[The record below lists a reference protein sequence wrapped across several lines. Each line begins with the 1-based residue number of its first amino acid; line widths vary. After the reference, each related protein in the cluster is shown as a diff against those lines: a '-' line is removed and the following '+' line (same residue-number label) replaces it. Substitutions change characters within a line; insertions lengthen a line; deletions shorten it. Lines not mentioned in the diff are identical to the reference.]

1 MKKILQAVL
10 VDDEEYCRQDLS
22 ELLSKMSEVRIVGE
36 ASSAKEARQVIN
48 AKRPDVVFLDM
59 NLTDGDGF
67 RVLTEVERIPA
78 VVAVTAFSQH
88 AAKGFS
94 MDLAD
99 YILKPV
105 EEKRLALAVRRA
117 RDHILLRSLREN
129 PGIQIDIN
137 GLSTPLTIS
146 DIFWAK
152 ASENYVE
159 VCSTA
164 GKGLVRST
172 FHNFKNS
179 LPAGFTLE
187 ISRGLI
193 VARHQIKQWRRGA
206 KGHLEIILKCNG
218 VLKVAKR
225 MQREVLQQLELL
237 GY

>member
-1 MKKILQAVL
+1 MKKALQAVL

-22 ELLSKMSEVRIVGE
+22 ELLRKMSEVRIVGE
-36 ASSAKEARQVIN
+36 ASNAKEARRIIH
-48 AKRPDVVFLDM
+48 AKRPDVVFLDIQ
-59 NLTDGDGF
+59 LTDGDGF
-67 RVLTEVERIPA
+67 RVLTEAERIPA
-78 VVAVTAFSQH
+78 VVAVTAFPQH
-88 AAKGFS
+88 AVKGFS

-105 EEKRLALAVRRA
+105 EEKRLALAIHRA

-164 GKGLVRST
+164 GKGLIRST
-172 FHNFKNS
+172 FQNFKKS

-193 VARHQIKQWRRGA
+193 VARHQIKQWGRDS

-218 VLKVAKR
+218 VLKVSKR
-225 MQREVLQQLELL
+225 LQKEVLQQIELL
-237 GY
+237 H